1 MYWENKNTLAN
12 KINTTYK
19 YVKAYV
25 IIENKEVLI
34 NNDSFKNLELKRLL
48 SRH

>member
-12 KINTTYK
+12 KTNTTYN

-25 IIENKEVLI
+25 IIEIKEVVI
-34 NNDSFKNLELKRLL
+34 NHDSVKKRDKIFIT
-48 SRH
+48 